1 MKDLDVG
8 KVIKIIWN
16 IVAAIIVI
24 LILTKHINIKIDLK
38 ELSATDIVSITLAF
52 FSISLSVA
60 FFYMAERQSNSF
72 YIHINKFIQDT
83 ATSIGKLEERV
94 KFMGDKQQELSDSF
108 KINIDY
114 NKLSLDLAA
123 LQESVSKPNINHQK
137 LKEEVEKI
145 ENQININRNSALSEY
160 VQTLSHRLQND
171 IFSNY
176 GKQLNKD
183 ELTEF
188 SIKSINSGQILNK
201 NIAKNFIS
209 EMKNNNYLNENN
221 LLNENGEKFIRDV
234 ISHST

>member
-1 MKDLDVG
+1 M
-8 KVIKIIWN
+8 
-16 IVAAIIVI
+16 
-24 LILTKHINIKIDLK
+24 
-38 ELSATDIVSITLAF
+38 
-52 FSISLSVA
+52 
-60 FFYMAERQSNSF
+60 
-72 YIHINKFIQDT
+72 
-83 ATSIGKLEERV
+83 
-94 KFMGDKQQELSDSF
+94 
-108 KINIDY
+108 
-114 NKLSLDLAA
+114 
-123 LQESVSKPNINHQK
+123 
-137 LKEEVEKI
+137 
-145 ENQININRNSALSEY
+145 
-160 VQTLSHRLQND
+160 QTLSHRLQND